1 MKKINIT
8 ILLCLLFS
16 FQSKAQIALAKEDG
30 TPIANGQIIT
40 YNTVNEMPANLHYK
54 IKNTSGFPINI
65 RIKITDIVNATGS
78 SFQFCYLS
86 TCLPFVTKNA
96 VYPAN
101 SKPAISI
108 GANSE
113 VSNGYTM
120 WNSDT
125 GSGTFPIDYVI
136 KYYMVDDFNNELGT
150 PVTFTYRYNPNAVL
164 NVSDVKKDQNSFA
177 NIYSTLIMD
186 NIKIISK
193 ENGFYSIYNMEGRT
207 ISEGGIK
214 KGENLIDS
222 SVLLSGAY
230 IVTLKNDKGEIISK
244 KVIKK

>member
-1 MKKINIT
+1 
-8 ILLCLLFS
+8 
-16 FQSKAQIALAKEDG
+16 
-30 TPIANGQIIT
+30 
-40 YNTVNEMPANLHYK
+40 
-54 IKNTSGFPINI
+54 
-65 RIKITDIVNATGS
+65 
-78 SFQFCYLS
+78 
-86 TCLPFVTKNA
+86 
-96 VYPAN
+96 
-101 SKPAISI
+101 
-108 GANSE
+108 
-113 VSNGYTM
+113 M

-136 KYYMVDDFNNELGT
+136 KYYMVDDFNNELGI